1 MLTKHLSFLCV
12 FTVAVALLMACSG
25 KQGAGGIDSRTGA
38 QPSAKAVVPGRLKI
52 TSYGPHYTRAGVA
65 FNVQPG
71 GNAALWV
78 RLNQPIESGVVAIDF
93 NGTLLQ
99 GNISGNLVTA
109 GIPAL
114 LYANSGTFTL
124 YVITRVDGRL
134 MQSNRVTFKV
144 E

>member
-1 MLTKHLSFLCV
+1 MLTKHRLFFCAS
-12 FTVAVALLMACSG
+12 TVAVALLMACSG
-25 KQGAGGIDSRTGA
+25 QQGAGGIDSQTDA
-38 QPSAKAVVPGRLKI
+38 QPSAKAVILGELKI

-78 RLNQPIESGVVAIDF
+78 RLNQSIESDVVAIDF

-109 GIPAL
+109 GVPAL
-114 LYANSGTFTL
+114 LYANSGTFTMH
-124 YVITRVDGRL
+124 VIARVGDRL
-134 MQSNRVTFKV
+134 VQSNSVTFKV